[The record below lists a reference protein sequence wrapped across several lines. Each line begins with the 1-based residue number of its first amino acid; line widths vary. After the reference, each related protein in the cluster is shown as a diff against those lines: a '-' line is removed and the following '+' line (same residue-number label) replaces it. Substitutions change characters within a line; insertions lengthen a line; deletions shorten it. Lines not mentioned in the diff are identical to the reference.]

1 MIEGIV
7 NNFDEPIIKL
17 DICLSNN
24 NSKKVNAIID
34 TGFNGYISIPT
45 TLIEASNWD
54 FLGTEE
60 YELAN
65 GDIVEEKV
73 YLGKIVFDG
82 DELQVFSLTNRTN
95 DVLIGTKVL
104 KNKILKINFK
114 DLKVTIEE
122 WSFMNKTI

>member
-1 MIEGIV
+1 MIEDII

-17 DICLSNN
+17 DICLSSN

-34 TGFNGYISIPT
+34 TGFNGYISIPN
-45 TLIEASNWD
+45 TLIEESNWD

-73 YLGKIVFDG
+73 YLGKIFFDG

-114 DLKVTIEE
+114 DLKVTIEG
-122 WSFMNKTI
+122 

>member
-7 NNFDEPIIKL
+7 NNFDEPIINL
-17 DICLSNN
+17 DIHLSSST
-24 NSKKVNAIID
+24 SKKVSAIID
-34 TGFNGYISIPT
+34 TGFNGYISIPP
-45 TLIEASNWD
+45 TLIEKSNWD

-82 DELQVFSLTNRTN
+82 DELQVFSLTNRTK

-104 KNKILKINFK
+104 KNKILKVDFK
-114 DLKVTIEE
+114 DSKVIIEG
-122 WSFMNKTI
+122 

>member
-17 DICLSNN
+17 NINIPNN
-24 NSKKVNAIID
+24 KSKKVNAIIN

-45 TLIEASNWD
+45 ILIEQSKWD
-54 FLGTEE
+54 FIGTEE

-65 GDIVEEKV
+65 GDIVEEKI
-73 YLGKIVFDG
+73 YLGKIIFDG
-82 DELQVFSLTNRTN
+82 DEIKVISLTNRTK

-104 KNKILKINFK
+104 KNKILKIDFK
-114 DLKVTIEE
+114 NSKVIIEE
-122 WSFMNKTI
+122 

>member
-17 DICLSNN
+17 DIHLSGN

-45 TLIEASNWD
+45 TIIEESNWD

-65 GDIVEEKV
+65 GDIVEERV
-73 YLGKIVFDG
+73 YLGKIIFDG
-82 DELQVFSLTNRTN
+82 DELQVFSLTNRTK

-104 KNKILKINFK
+104 KNKILKVDFK
-114 DLKVTIEE
+114 DSKVTIEG
-122 WSFMNKTI
+122 